1 MTATAPPSSWAT
13 DNPQKDHL
21 GVAERI
27 SGESETAI
35 TEFESAFRSDLALT
49 ADLRMVANSA
59 AFGFRAMVDTIRHAL
74 TLLERVRSLGF
85 TIAMSFYTRNVPGKD
100 DVRTVWRIAP
110 ATAVIADLLG
120 RAYNS
125 TGI

>member
-1 MTATAPPSSWAT
+1 MPVTAPPSSWAT

-49 ADLRMVANSA
+49 ADLLMVLSLEQMNRRYVERLLRA
-59 AFGFRAMVDTIRHAL
+59 A
-74 TLLERVRSLGF
+74 
-85 TIAMSFYTRNVPGKD
+85 
-100 DVRTVWRIAP
+100 
-110 ATAVIADLLG
+110 
-120 RAYNS
+120 
-125 TGI
+125 